1 MDGLSTTEIP
11 AEIIREYIRDHG
23 SAACAPVCIGTGVNL
38 NITNVIS
45 YLVDHGY
52 EVHEQG
58 FVSAITERHRGLLMI
73 IAALLLWMLKW
84 LLGRLN
90 VCMKSRFSNN

>member
-11 AEIIREYIRDHG
+11 AELIREYIRDHG
-23 SAACAPVCIGTGVNL
+23 STACAPVCIGTGVNL
-38 NITNVIS
+38 NISSVIT

-58 FVSAITERHRGLLMI
+58 FIQTITERHRGLFMI
-73 IAALLLWMLKW
+73 MAAVLLWILK
-84 LLGRLN
+84 LLFERLH
-90 VCMKSRFSNN
+90 VCMKSRYYNN